1 MNPRGPVFVAGLE
14 RTGTSLMFALLA
26 SHPNLAMTRR
36 TNLWTYFFDR
46 YGDLADAGNLE
57 RCLQTMARYKRLVV
71 LHPDWARIRE
81 AFRDGDPSYGRL
93 FEVLESQYAERLG
106 KPRWGDKSLNTE
118 RYADPIMESY
128 AGARILHMV
137 RDPRDRF
144 ASVMARWKVRRGGA
158 GAGTAEWLSSVK
170 LAERNLRHH
179 PGQYLIVRYEDLASA
194 PEPTLREVCA
204 FIGEEFAPQMIG
216 MEGAEA
222 FRDQGSN
229 SSYGARDVGV
239 ISTESIGRF
248 AQVLSPRQIAFIQ
261 TFARKRMISLGYSPQ
276 PVELGLEDKTR
287 LLAVDMPLEL
297 GRLVAWNARHEVQNR
312 AGRTV
317 PGYRLVEGAA

>member
-1 MNPRGPVFVAGLE
+1 MNARGPVFVAGLE
-14 RTGTSLMFALLA
+14 RSGTSLMFALLA

-46 YGDLADAGNLE
+46 YGDLAEPANLDQ
-57 RCLQTMARYKRLVV
+57 CLQTMSRYKRLVV
-71 LHPDWARIRE
+71 LQPDWARLRE
-81 AFRDGDPSYGRL
+81 DFQRGEPSYGRL
-93 FEVLESQYAERLG
+93 FDLLERQYADRLG

-118 RYADPIMESY
+118 RYAGPIVESY
-128 AGARILHMV
+128 PEARILHMV

-170 LAERNLRHH
+170 LAERNLRYHS
-179 PGQYLIVRYEDLASA
+179 GQYLIVRYEDLASA
-194 PEPTLREVCA
+194 PESTLREVCA
-204 FIGEEFAPQMIG
+204 FIGEDYAPQMIG
-216 MEGAEA
+216 MAGAEA

-229 SSYGARDVGV
+229 SSYGAREVGV

-261 TFARKRMISLGYSPQ
+261 TVSRKRMTSLGYDPQ
-276 PVELGLEDKTR
+276 PIALGLEERAR

-297 GRLVAWNARHEVQNR
+297 GRLMAWNARHEVQNR

-317 PGYRLVEGAA
+317 PGYRLVEGGA